1 MLASTCSTRSPTNR
15 AWNTRVPIRS
25 RKLNQRAE
33 ILRNYSFTM
42 EVAQKNPEC
51 SASIARRR
59 PGNPWRCVLGD
70 ETTEHSRRQRRQ
82 IIDANALEIGREL
95 MQMIAVMQHRAGA
108 QSLLLGEVSQEP
120 RCLLLERVIGLVR
133 ANETDVTRNR

>member
-1 MLASTCSTRSPTNR
+1 M
-15 AWNTRVPIRS
+15 PIRS

-42 EVAQKNPEC
+42 EVAQKDPQC

-59 PGNPWRCVLGD
+59 PGNPWRTVLGD

-82 IIDANALEIGREL
+82 IVDADALEVGREL
-95 MQMIAVMQHRAGA
+95 IQMMAVLQH
-108 QSLLLGEVSQEP
+108 
-120 RCLLLERVIGLVR
+120 
-133 ANETDVTRNR
+133 